1 MAKLALQMAV
11 WLVLGGFDDHGS
23 SPRGGEAL
31 PVWVFGHSSH
41 GGATTAGV
49 AAMGRVPIGVRVC
62 AEVGTFRLTFFIY
75 PIIYL
80 IPIESSGFVV

>member
-1 MAKLALQMAV
+1 MTMSLLREAVKLFPYGLAMVELRLRRLYRQ
-11 WLVLGGFDDHGS
+11 
-23 SPRGGEAL
+23 
-31 PVWVFGHSSH
+31 
-41 GGATTAGV
+41 
-49 AAMGRVPIGVRVC
+49 AAMGRVPNGVRVC